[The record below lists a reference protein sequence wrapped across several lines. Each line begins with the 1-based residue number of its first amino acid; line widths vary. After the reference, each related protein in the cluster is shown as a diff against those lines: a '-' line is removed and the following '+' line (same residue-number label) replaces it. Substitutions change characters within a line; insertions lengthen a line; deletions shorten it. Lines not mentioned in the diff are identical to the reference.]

1 MHILRSQIS
10 VNICAHKQINER
22 ISKNPWQQLS
32 LVSQEAS
39 VF

>member
-1 MHILRSQIS
+1 MHILCSQIS
-10 VNICAHKQINER
+10 VNIRAHKQINER
-22 ISKNPWQQLS
+22 ICKNPWQQLS